1 MEKEIVA
8 KGNKNVQDNYTRQV
22 KESEAMA
29 KRREEV
35 ITDMQAQSDPSNKKK
50 HSGNQE
56 FGIGGIKSMFKG
68 LAHGFL
74 K

>member
-1 MEKEIVA
+1 
-8 KGNKNVQDNYTRQV
+8 
-22 KESEAMA
+22 MA

-68 LAHGFL
+68 IAHGFL

>member
-1 MEKEIVA
+1 
-8 KGNKNVQDNYTRQV
+8 
-22 KESEAMA
+22 MA

-35 ITDMQAQSDPSNKKK
+35 ITDMYSQSDPSNKKK
-50 HSGNQE
+50 SGGNQE
-56 FGIGGIKSMFKG
+56 FGLGGIKSMFKG